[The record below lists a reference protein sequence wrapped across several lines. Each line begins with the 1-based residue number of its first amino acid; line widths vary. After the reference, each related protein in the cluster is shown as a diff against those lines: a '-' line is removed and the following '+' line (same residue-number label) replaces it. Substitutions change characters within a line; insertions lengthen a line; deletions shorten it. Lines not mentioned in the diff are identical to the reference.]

1 MTTTKD
7 AKGLKF
13 AAFSEAQDL
22 PDIILSFTDL
32 CHEIHLDP
40 DQCEDFYT
48 SLKQKIQ
55 DWRSKT
61 LWQLLDSRAA
71 LSEYQGQTVCKGKRV
86 LIVGAG
92 PVGLRSAI
100 EAALLGAKV
109 DIVEKRDSFS
119 RNNVVHLWP
128 FAINDLRGLGVK
140 LFYPKFCSGT
150 IDHISKL
157 YYLFST

>member
-1 MTTTKD
+1 MSEDVSDTSLIKFTT
-7 AKGLKF
+7 
-13 AAFSEAQDL
+13 FSEARDL
-22 PDIILSFTDL
+22 PDIISSFTDL
-32 CHEIHLDP
+32 CHEVHLDP
-40 DQCEDFYT
+40 DQCEDIYT
-48 SLKQKIQ
+48 SLKQKQ
-55 DWRSKT
+55 QHWRSMA

-109 DIVEKRDSFS
+109 DIVEKRNSFS

-128 FAINDLRGLGVK
+128 FAIDDLRRLGVK
-140 LFYPKFCSGT
+140 LFYPKFCSGA
-150 IDHISKL
+150 IDHISK
-157 YYLFST
+157 